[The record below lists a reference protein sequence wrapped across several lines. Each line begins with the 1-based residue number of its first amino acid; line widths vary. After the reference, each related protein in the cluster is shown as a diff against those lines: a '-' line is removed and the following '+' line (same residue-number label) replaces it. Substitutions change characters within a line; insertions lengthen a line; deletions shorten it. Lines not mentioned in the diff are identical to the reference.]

1 LGSVSSVCSRA
12 NRSGSDTDRHA
23 TPYGRTTVDASV
35 MDATVITTNAA
46 NTGATTTIC
55 EGVS

>member
-1 LGSVSSVCSRA
+1 
-12 NRSGSDTDRHA
+12 
-23 TPYGRTTVDASV
+23 